1 MKSVYLFLLLLCAKA
16 VQAHEPDLSNLM
28 IYEQNGKCLLV
39 IKSSLTAFEGEI
51 DYLFGKN
58 AYKSPEAFEQLV
70 IKHFKN
76 SCLVMMN
83 GDTVKLINPTVLL
96 GHESTL
102 IAELLN
108 APNKVNSIY
117 IRNRLFKDMPSNM
130 CEIIL
135 TLKGLPQ
142 KQYILDNANKQE
154 VKLTIENNNWTVVKA
169 VDWSYKNPSLVFR
182 LVFLGVVSAAIIL
195 AIRKNKK

>member
-16 VQAHEPDLSNLM
+16 VHAHEPDLSNLM

-58 AYKSPEAFEQLV
+58 AYKSPEAFQQLV

-169 VDWSYKNPSLVFR
+169 VDWSYKNPSLVFG
-182 LVFLGVVSAAIIL
+182 LVFFGVLSAAIIL

>member
-58 AYKSPEAFEQLV
+58 AYKSPEAFQQLV
-70 IKHFKN
+70 IKHFQN
-76 SCLVMMN
+76 NCLVMMN

-108 APNKVNSIY
+108 TPNKVNSIY

-169 VDWSYKNPSLVFR
+169 VDWSYKNPSLVFG
-182 LVFLGVVSAAIIL
+182 LVFLGVVSAAIIV

>member
-1 MKSVYLFLLLLCAKA
+1 
-16 VQAHEPDLSNLM
+16 
-28 IYEQNGKCLLV
+28 
-39 IKSSLTAFEGEI
+39 
-51 DYLFGKN
+51 
-58 AYKSPEAFEQLV
+58 
-70 IKHFKN
+70 
-76 SCLVMMN
+76 MMN

-169 VDWSYKNPSLVFR
+169 VDWSYKNPSLVFG
-182 LVFLGVVSAAIIL
+182 LVFFGVLSAAIIL